1 MNGNF
6 SLLKSI
12 SEKPKLNF
20 LVNAGLYL
28 LDKRILKLLKKNQ
41 IMDMNDLLNI
51 CIKKRIKIGTFLI
64 ENKNWVDLGQL
75 SDFKKAS
82 ENFE

>member
-1 MNGNF
+1 MVVSNKNYELPYGVCKIKSQKLN
-6 SLLKSI
+6 SI

-51 CIKKRIKIGTFLI
+51 CIKKRIKI
-64 ENKNWVDLGQL
+64 
-75 SDFKKAS
+75 
-82 ENFE
+82 